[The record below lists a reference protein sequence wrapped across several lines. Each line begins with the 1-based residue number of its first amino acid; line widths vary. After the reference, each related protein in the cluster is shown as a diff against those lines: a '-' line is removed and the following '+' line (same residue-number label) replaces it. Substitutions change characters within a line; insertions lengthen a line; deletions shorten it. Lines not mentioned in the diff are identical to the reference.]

1 MEEEKVDLLLD
12 DLFEVK
18 SFFDNTIKEM
28 KENGIDYSYDEII
41 TGVEA
46 NYSMAFN
53 AISRLKGYMEEYNL
67 LMESNADFFE
77 QEISIYAKYAI
88 LYVASIIIIKIFA
101 KTLSAKEISEIWFAI
116 IGLVL
121 GSVNMGIIHKN
132 VNNHLYGTKESR
144 ELMDK
149 ISTLKENYKEDYAMA
164 YKAIEQISKELNK
177 LWKDLDKSKE
187 KEYIKK

>member
-1 MEEEKVDLLLD
+1 
-12 DLFEVK
+12 
-18 SFFDNTIKEM
+18 
-28 KENGIDYSYDEII
+28 
-41 TGVEA
+41 
-46 NYSMAFN
+46 
-53 AISRLKGYMEEYNL
+53 MEEYNL

-101 KTLSAKEISEIWFAI
+101 KTLSAKEISEIWFSI

-149 ISTLKENYKEDYAMA
+149 LSTLKENYKEDYAMA

>member
-12 DLFEVK
+12 DLFEAK

-101 KTLSAKEISEIWFAI
+101 KTLSAKEISEIWFSI

-149 ISTLKENYKEDYAMA
+149 ILINYGK
-164 YKAIEQISKELNK
+164 I
-177 LWKDLDKSKE
+177 
-187 KEYIKK
+187 